1 MITAYVDGS
10 YLPLAEAR
18 VSPMDRGFLFGDG
31 AYEVIPVYS
40 RRAFRLD
47 EHVARLANTLAAMRL
62 ANPHGADDWKAI
74 ILELVA
80 RNPWD
85 DQSVY
90 LQVTRGADT
99 KRNHAFPGPEVKP
112 TVFLMSEPL
121 VTPSA
126 GQRASGIAA
135 VSAADIRWLRCDLK
149 TVSMLANCLLR
160 QHAIDQGCMETVLF
174 RDSFLTEGAASS
186 IFVCKDGVLLVPMR
200 DRDTDALIGM
210 QTIDRDGAKRYLPGS
225 RAKGAVH
232 RLGRGRELWL
242 CEGYATGL
250 SIRAGLAALYRQDQV
265 VVCFSAGN
273 LVEVASAL
281 RGRVIADH
289 DASGAGRGAA
299 ERTGLPWAMPEEP
312 GDANDLHQRGGIG
325 AVRALLQ
332 RALAYRA

>member
-1 MITAYVDGS
+1 VITAYVDGAF
-10 YLPLAEAR
+10 LPLAEAR

-47 EHVARLANTLAAMRL
+47 EHVARLGNTLAAMRL
-62 ANPHGADDWKAI
+62 ANPHGADEWKAI
-74 ILELVA
+74 ILEIVA

-126 GQRASGIAA
+126 EQLATGIAA

-160 QHAIDQGCMETVLF
+160 QHAIDHGCMETVLF

-186 IFVCKDGVLLVPMR
+186 IFVCKDGVLLVPPKSHLMLPGVTYDVVLELAR
-200 DRDTDALIGM
+200 SHGM
-210 QTIDRDGAKRYLPGS
+210 QH
-225 RAKGAVH
+225 AV
-232 RLGRGRELWL
+232 REVLEAEVRSADELWMTSSTKEVL
-242 CEGYATGL
+242 PITSLDGRAVGDGKPGPMGRQMYAW
-250 SIRAGLAALYRQDQV
+250 YQDFKNTV
-265 VVCFSAGN
+265 MRNG
-273 LVEVASAL
+273 
-281 RGRVIADH
+281 
-289 DASGAGRGAA
+289 
-299 ERTGLPWAMPEEP
+299 
-312 GDANDLHQRGGIG
+312 
-325 AVRALLQ
+325 
-332 RALAYRA
+332 

>member
-1 MITAYVDGS
+1 MITAYVDGA

-62 ANPHGADDWKAI
+62 ANPHSADEWKAI
-74 ILELVA
+74 ILEIVA

-126 GQRASGIAA
+126 EQLASGIAA

-160 QHAIDQGCMETVLF
+160 QHAIDHGCMETVLF

-186 IFVCKDGVLLVPMR
+186 IFVCKDGVLLVPPKSHLM
-200 DRDTDALIGM
+200 
-210 QTIDRDGAKRYLPGS
+210 LPGITYDVVLELARS
-225 RAKGAVH
+225 HGMKHEVREVLEAEVRSAD
-232 RLGRGRELWL
+232 ELWMTSSTKEVL
-242 CEGYATGL
+242 PITSLDGRAVGDGKPGPMGRQMYAW
-250 SIRAGLAALYRQDQV
+250 YQDFKNTV
-265 VVCFSAGN
+265 MRNG
-273 LVEVASAL
+273 
-281 RGRVIADH
+281 
-289 DASGAGRGAA
+289 
-299 ERTGLPWAMPEEP
+299 
-312 GDANDLHQRGGIG
+312 
-325 AVRALLQ
+325 
-332 RALAYRA
+332 

>member
-1 MITAYVDGS
+1 MITAYVDGAF
-10 YLPLAEAR
+10 LPLAEAR

-47 EHVARLANTLAAMRL
+47 EHVARLGNTLAAMRL
-62 ANPHGADDWKAI
+62 ANPHGADEWKAI
-74 ILELVA
+74 ILEIVA

-99 KRNHAFPGPEVKP
+99 RRNHAFPGPEVKP

-126 GQRASGIAA
+126 EQLATGIAA

-160 QHAIDQGCMETVLF
+160 QHAIDHGCMETVLF

-186 IFVCKDGVLLVPMR
+186 IFVCKDGVLLVPPKSHLM
-200 DRDTDALIGM
+200 
-210 QTIDRDGAKRYLPGS
+210 LPGITYDVVLELARS
-225 RAKGAVH
+225 HGMKHEVREVLEAEVRSAD
-232 RLGRGRELWL
+232 ELWMTSSTKEVL
-242 CEGYATGL
+242 PITSLDGRAVGDGKPGPMGRQMYAW
-250 SIRAGLAALYRQDQV
+250 YQDFKNTV
-265 VVCFSAGN
+265 MRNG
-273 LVEVASAL
+273 
-281 RGRVIADH
+281 
-289 DASGAGRGAA
+289 
-299 ERTGLPWAMPEEP
+299 
-312 GDANDLHQRGGIG
+312 
-325 AVRALLQ
+325 
-332 RALAYRA
+332 

>member
-1 MITAYVDGS
+1 MITAYVDGAF
-10 YLPLAEAR
+10 LPLAEAR

-47 EHVARLANTLAAMRL
+47 EHVARLGNTLAAMRL
-62 ANPHGADDWKAI
+62 ANPHGADEWKAI
-74 ILELVA
+74 ILEIVA

-126 GQRASGIAA
+126 ERLATGIAA

-160 QHAIDQGCMETVLF
+160 QHAIDHGCMETVLF

-186 IFVCKDGVLLVPMR
+186 IFVCKDGVLLVPPKSHLM
-200 DRDTDALIGM
+200 
-210 QTIDRDGAKRYLPGS
+210 LPGITYDVVLELARRHGMKHEVREVLEAEVRS
-225 RAKGAVH
+225 AD
-232 RLGRGRELWL
+232 ELWMTSSTKEVL
-242 CEGYATGL
+242 PITALDGRPVGDGKPGPMGRQMYAW
-250 SIRAGLAALYRQDQV
+250 YQDFKNTV
-265 VVCFSAGN
+265 MRNG
-273 LVEVASAL
+273 
-281 RGRVIADH
+281 
-289 DASGAGRGAA
+289 
-299 ERTGLPWAMPEEP
+299 
-312 GDANDLHQRGGIG
+312 
-325 AVRALLQ
+325 
-332 RALAYRA
+332 

>member
-1 MITAYVDGS
+1 MITAYVDGAF
-10 YLPLAEAR
+10 LPLAEAR

-47 EHVARLANTLAAMRL
+47 EHVARLGNTLAAMRL
-62 ANPHGADDWKAI
+62 ANPHGADEWKAI
-74 ILELVA
+74 ILEIVA

-121 VTPSA
+121 ITPSA
-126 GQRASGIAA
+126 AQLASGIAA

-160 QHAIDQGCMETVLF
+160 QHAIDHGCMETVLF

-186 IFVCKDGVLLVPMR
+186 IFVCKDGVLLVPPKSHLM
-200 DRDTDALIGM
+200 
-210 QTIDRDGAKRYLPGS
+210 LPGVTYDVVLELARRHGMKHEVREVLEAEVRS
-225 RAKGAVH
+225 AD
-232 RLGRGRELWL
+232 ELWMTSSTKEVL
-242 CEGYATGL
+242 PITALDGRAVGDGKPGPMGRQMYAW
-250 SIRAGLAALYRQDQV
+250 YQDFKNTV
-265 VVCFSAGN
+265 MRNG
-273 LVEVASAL
+273 
-281 RGRVIADH
+281 
-289 DASGAGRGAA
+289 
-299 ERTGLPWAMPEEP
+299 
-312 GDANDLHQRGGIG
+312 
-325 AVRALLQ
+325 
-332 RALAYRA
+332 

>member
-1 MITAYVDGS
+1 MITAYVDGA

-31 AYEVIPVYS
+31 AYEVIPAYS

-47 EHVARLANTLAAMRL
+47 EHVARLGNTLAAMRL
-62 ANPHGADDWKAI
+62 ANPHGADEWKAI
-74 ILELVA
+74 ILEIVA

-126 GQRASGIAA
+126 EQLATGIAA

-160 QHAIDQGCMETVLF
+160 QHAIDHGCMETVLF

-186 IFVCKDGVLLVPMR
+186 IFVCKDGVLLVPPKSHLM
-200 DRDTDALIGM
+200 
-210 QTIDRDGAKRYLPGS
+210 LPGITYDVVLELARS
-225 RAKGAVH
+225 HGMKHEVREVLEAEVRSAD
-232 RLGRGRELWL
+232 ELWMTSSTKEVL
-242 CEGYATGL
+242 PITSLDGRAVGDGKPGPMGRQMYAW
-250 SIRAGLAALYRQDQV
+250 YQDFKNTV
-265 VVCFSAGN
+265 MRNG
-273 LVEVASAL
+273 
-281 RGRVIADH
+281 
-289 DASGAGRGAA
+289 
-299 ERTGLPWAMPEEP
+299 
-312 GDANDLHQRGGIG
+312 
-325 AVRALLQ
+325 
-332 RALAYRA
+332 

>member
-1 MITAYVDGS
+1 MITAYVDGAF
-10 YLPLAEAR
+10 LPLAEAR

-62 ANPHGADDWKAI
+62 ANPHSADEWKAI
-74 ILELVA
+74 ILEIVA

-121 VTPSA
+121 ITPSA
-126 GQRASGIAA
+126 EQLATGIAA

-160 QHAIDQGCMETVLF
+160 QHAIDHGCMETVLF

-186 IFVCKDGVLLVPMR
+186 IFVCKDGVLLVPPKSHLM
-200 DRDTDALIGM
+200 
-210 QTIDRDGAKRYLPGS
+210 LPGVTYDVVLELARRHGMKHEVREVLEAEVRS
-225 RAKGAVH
+225 AD
-232 RLGRGRELWL
+232 ELWMTSSTKEVL
-242 CEGYATGL
+242 PITSLDGRAVGDGKPGPMGRQMYAW
-250 SIRAGLAALYRQDQV
+250 YQDFKNTV
-265 VVCFSAGN
+265 MRNG
-273 LVEVASAL
+273 
-281 RGRVIADH
+281 
-289 DASGAGRGAA
+289 
-299 ERTGLPWAMPEEP
+299 
-312 GDANDLHQRGGIG
+312 
-325 AVRALLQ
+325 
-332 RALAYRA
+332 

>member
-1 MITAYVDGS
+1 MITAYVDGI

-40 RRAFRLD
+40 RRAFRID

-62 ANPHGADDWKAI
+62 ANPHSADDWKAI
-74 ILELVA
+74 ILEIVA

-99 KRNHAFPGPEVKP
+99 RRNHAFPGPEVKP

-126 GQRASGIAA
+126 EQLASGIAA

-160 QHAIDQGCMETVLF
+160 QHAIDHGCMETVLF

-186 IFVCKDGVLLVPMR
+186 IFVCKDGVLLVPPKSHLM
-200 DRDTDALIGM
+200 
-210 QTIDRDGAKRYLPGS
+210 LPGVTYDVVLELARRHGMKHEVREVLEAEVRS
-225 RAKGAVH
+225 AD
-232 RLGRGRELWL
+232 ELWMTSSTKEVL
-242 CEGYATGL
+242 PITTLDGRPVGDGKPGPMGRQMYA
-250 SIRAGLAALYRQDQV
+250 RYQDFKNTV
-265 VVCFSAGN
+265 MRNG
-273 LVEVASAL
+273 
-281 RGRVIADH
+281 
-289 DASGAGRGAA
+289 
-299 ERTGLPWAMPEEP
+299 
-312 GDANDLHQRGGIG
+312 
-325 AVRALLQ
+325 
-332 RALAYRA
+332 

>member
-1 MITAYVDGS
+1 MITAYVDGAF
-10 YLPLAEAR
+10 LPLAEAR

-47 EHVARLANTLAAMRL
+47 EHVARLGNTLAAMRL
-62 ANPHGADDWKAI
+62 ANPHGADEWKAI
-74 ILELVA
+74 ILEIIA

-99 KRNHAFPGPEVKP
+99 RRNHAFPGPEVKP

-126 GQRASGIAA
+126 EQLATGIAA

-160 QHAIDQGCMETVLF
+160 QHAIDHGCMETVLF

-186 IFVCKDGVLLVPMR
+186 IFVCKDGVLLVPPKSHLM
-200 DRDTDALIGM
+200 
-210 QTIDRDGAKRYLPGS
+210 LPGITYDVVLELARRHGMKHEVREVLEAEVRS
-225 RAKGAVH
+225 AD
-232 RLGRGRELWL
+232 ELWMTSSTKEVL
-242 CEGYATGL
+242 PITSLDGRAVGDGKPGPMGRQMYAW
-250 SIRAGLAALYRQDQV
+250 YQDFKNTV
-265 VVCFSAGN
+265 MRNG
-273 LVEVASAL
+273 
-281 RGRVIADH
+281 
-289 DASGAGRGAA
+289 
-299 ERTGLPWAMPEEP
+299 
-312 GDANDLHQRGGIG
+312 
-325 AVRALLQ
+325 
-332 RALAYRA
+332 